1 VFARKLLQ
9 EQNKRHFNLKR
20 KRTMSILY
28 KKVWRLL
35 NPLDKKSAKKVYPV
49 ITYKYGVAMD
59 LKQIAKKI
67 SRLSG
72 VSEGVVNSVL
82 KDFRTELKEELLL
95 GRSILTDWDFFILP
109 PVARGRI
116 RQRRLR
122 RMISLACVFVS
133 VPIRKFVLRLTEAPA
148 PKDLALKMW
157 IASMTNFLQK
167 VVARRHLMEE

>member
-1 VFARKLLQ
+1 
-9 EQNKRHFNLKR
+9 
-20 KRTMSILY
+20 MSILY

-95 GRSILTDWDFFILP
+95 GRSVNIDGLGFFYLA
-109 PVARGRI
+109 ARSKGRI
-116 RQRRLR
+116 QQRRLQ
-122 RMISLACVFVS
+122 RMTSLACAFVS
-133 VPIRKFVLRLTEAPA
+133 VPTRKFVLRLTEAPA
-148 PKDLALKMW
+148 PKDLASKMW

>member
-1 VFARKLLQ
+1 
-9 EQNKRHFNLKR
+9 
-20 KRTMSILY
+20 MSILY

-95 GRSILTDWDFFILP
+95 GRSVNIAARSKGADTAETFTANDITGLRVCFRANKEIRITANGSTRSEGLSLKDVDRINDELP
-109 PVARGRI
+109 
-116 RQRRLR
+116 
-122 RMISLACVFVS
+122 
-133 VPIRKFVLRLTEAPA
+133 TEGGGPSS
-148 PKDLALKMW
+148 PDGGIVENPLG
-157 IASMTNFLQK
+157 
-167 VVARRHLMEE
+167 

>member
-1 VFARKLLQ
+1 
-9 EQNKRHFNLKR
+9 
-20 KRTMSILY
+20 MSILY

-95 GRSILTDWDFFILP
+95 GRSVNIDGLGFFYL
-109 PVARGRI
+109 
-116 RQRRLR
+116 
-122 RMISLACVFVS
+122 
-133 VPIRKFVLRLTEAPA
+133 
-148 PKDLALKMW
+148 
-157 IASMTNFLQK
+157 
-167 VVARRHLMEE
+167 ARRSKGADTAETFTANDITGLRVCFRANKEIRITANGSTRSEGLSLKDVDRINDELPTEGGGPSSPDGGIVENPLG

>member
-1 VFARKLLQ
+1 
-9 EQNKRHFNLKR
+9 
-20 KRTMSILY
+20 MSILY

-95 GRSILTDWDFFILP
+95 GRSVNIDGLGFFYLAARSKGADTAEAFTANDITGLRVCFRANKASTRSEGLSLKDVDRINDELP
-109 PVARGRI
+109 
-116 RQRRLR
+116 
-122 RMISLACVFVS
+122 
-133 VPIRKFVLRLTEAPA
+133 TEGGGPSS
-148 PKDLALKMW
+148 PDGGIVENPLG
-157 IASMTNFLQK
+157 
-167 VVARRHLMEE
+167 

>member
-1 VFARKLLQ
+1 
-9 EQNKRHFNLKR
+9 
-20 KRTMSILY
+20 MSILY

-49 ITYKYGVAMD
+49 IAYKYGVAMD

-95 GRSILTDWDFFILP
+95 GRSVNIDGLGFFILP
-109 PVARGRI
+109 LVAKGRI
-116 RQRRLR
+116 QQRRLR

-133 VPIRKFVLRLTEAPA
+133 VPIRKFVLRLTKAPA
-148 PKDLALKMW
+148 PKDLVSKMW

-167 VVARRHLMEE
+167 VAVRRHLTEE

>member
-1 VFARKLLQ
+1 
-9 EQNKRHFNLKR
+9 
-20 KRTMSILY
+20 MSILY

-95 GRSILTDWDFFILP
+95 GRSVNIDGLGFFYLA
-109 PVARGRI
+109 ARSKGADTAETFTANDI
-116 RQRRLR
+116 T
-122 RMISLACVFVS
+122 CVFVS